1 MRWWLLLLGLLS
13 VSAHELFLSNQVIE
27 NSLRLE
33 DKTFFADEYTCS
45 QGVTGTRSLLRFDF
59 VLGNNGSDTFHTS
72 GPMAID
78 YTVLKHNTVLS
89 NGSIEFDCVRDTICS
104 KPTYYTCAP
113 HSLSPQCYAR
123 QPWFA
128 DCQWIDITD
137 IAERQ
142 FSVLFSFEEQE
153 VYVNVDLDTVEHLS
167 GSHVLQVIFIVFVML
182 WLGLAIILI
191 PCIYYKRS

>member
-1 MRWWLLLLGLLS
+1 MHWLLFLGLIGIH
-13 VSAHELFLSNQVIE
+13 AHDLFLSNQVIE
-27 NSLRLE
+27 NSLRVE
-33 DKTFFADEYTCS
+33 EKTFFADEYTCS
-45 QGVTGTRSLLRFDF
+45 HGVSGTRSLLRFDF
-59 VLGNNGSDTFHTS
+59 VLGNNGSNTFHTN

-78 YTVLKHNTVLS
+78 YAILKNEALLQ

-104 KPTYYTCAP
+104 NPTYYTCAP

-142 FSVLFSFEEQE
+142 FEVAFSFEEQQLH
-153 VYVNVDLDTVEHLS
+153 VGVDLDTVEHIS
-167 GSHVLQVIFIVFVML
+167 EKHVLKVIFVVFMMI
-182 WLGLAIILI
+182 WLGLATILI
-191 PCIYYKRS
+191 PCIYYKKS